1 METRRV
7 GAWRAYAS
15 MASRVTQTP
24 SPRPVDGAKAN
35 KKGRGRARLTPP
47 EVVEAKPGSHWIL
60 DSNYASPPAL
70 HASQSSPGRV
80 ARLTGPVD
88 RGAVAVR
95 DEPKQ
100 IKLKRGEGVDRIK
113 IN

>member
-35 KKGRGRARLTPP
+35 KKGRGRARLAAPP

-60 DSNYASPPAL
+60 DSNHAPPSHSMTPSPP
-70 HASQSSPGRV
+70 QDG
-80 ARLTGPVD
+80 
-88 RGAVAVR
+88 
-95 DEPKQ
+95 
-100 IKLKRGEGVDRIK
+100 
-113 IN
+113 